1 MMHGYNFT
9 ERLRKVL
16 ALAREESARLHHEY
30 VGTEHLLLGLTRE
43 TEGVAATALGRLNV
57 DLDDLR
63 HRVER
68 VVKAGRAT
76 SYPGPDLP
84 YTSRAKQVLEL
95 MLRHA
100 GDLGHSFVGTEHLL
114 LGLIA
119 EGKGIAAQVLISAG
133 VHLDAARAEVNALLG
148 TELPGEELSRHV
160 STSYDQL
167 AAQRGKAIEHVD
179 LILEYQDGS
188 QFTTSFRNADELL
201 GFLRWVA
208 SATG

>member
-43 TEGVAATALGRLNV
+43 REGVAATALGRLDV

-68 VVKAGRAT
+68 IVKAGRAT
-76 SYPGPDLP
+76 SHPGPDLP

-100 GDLGHSFVGTEHLL
+100 GELGHSFVGTEHLL
-114 LGLIA
+114 LALIA
-119 EGKGIAAQVLISAG
+119 EGKGIAAQVLASAG
-133 VHLDAARAEVNALLG
+133 VRLDTAKSEVLSLLG
-148 TELPGEELSRHV
+148 TEMPPEWLSPNPP
-160 STSYDQL
+160 TSYEQL
-167 AAQRGKAIEHVD
+167 GAQKGKPIERVEV
-179 LILEYQDGS
+179 ILEYHDGH
-188 QFTTSFRNADELL
+188 QFTASFRTTNEAQEFLL
-201 GFLRWVA
+201 WVA
-208 SATG
+208 PGG